1 MKLSKKQAPIV
12 LTLLIAVFTTAIMSF
27 GILWSHQPLS
37 PTFPKLWIR
46 DFFVGCM
53 ISIPT
58 GLLINPVLI
67 RLVNKMTVWK

>member
-1 MKLSKKQAPIV
+1 MKLSKKRAPVV

-37 PTFPKLWIR
+37 AEFPKLWIR
-46 DFFVGCM
+46 DFCVGCT

-58 GLLINPVLI
+58 GLLINPVLA
-67 RLVNKMTVWK
+67 RFVNKMT